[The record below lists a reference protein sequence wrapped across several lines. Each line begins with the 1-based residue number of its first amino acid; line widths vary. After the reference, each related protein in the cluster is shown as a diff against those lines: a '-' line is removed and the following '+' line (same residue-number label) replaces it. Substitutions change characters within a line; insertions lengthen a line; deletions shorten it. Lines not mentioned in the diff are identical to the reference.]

1 MSDRLITKKE
11 MEVLHNILYDLKYNN
26 FDFLLDYQKF
36 NSSIRRFDFCMRD
49 LKKFENIPE
58 MEYHFKNKSQVFKF
72 LFRFRNHIYSH
83 KPHNRTAGFF
93 CQDENSRKTIFRIYR
108 WLKLRSK
115 MHEDCWSSCFP
126 SQEIRAS
133 WNLHHK

>member
-58 MEYHFKNKSQVFKF
+58 MEYHFKNK
-72 LFRFRNHIYSH
+72 IYILLY
-83 KPHNRTAGFF
+83 
-93 CQDENSRKTIFRIYR
+93 NSFI
-108 WLKLRSK
+108 
-115 MHEDCWSSCFP
+115 
-126 SQEIRAS
+126 
-133 WNLHHK
+133 